1 MIISRKQTKFSTIN
15 NRSIK
20 EFDSLIIYV
29 IFFVA
34 NMFEKESV
42 ENIFRIKEN
51 SKVKF
56 SRIFLQM
63 DKEQNCYLIEIFLK
77 NYGNLNCGDI
87 IVTDDKL

>member
-1 MIISRKQTKFSTIN
+1 MIISRKQTKFSIIN

-20 EFDSLIIYV
+20 EFDSLRLY
-29 IFFVA
+29 FVA
-34 NMFEKESV
+34 NMFERESV

-63 DKEQNCYLIEIFLK
+63 DKEQNLIEIFLK

>member
-20 EFDSLIIYV
+20 EFDSLIIYI

-34 NMFEKESV
+34 NMFERESV

-63 DKEQNCYLIEIFLK
+63 DKEQNLIEIFLK

>member
-1 MIISRKQTKFSTIN
+1 
-15 NRSIK
+15 
-20 EFDSLIIYV
+20 
-29 IFFVA
+29 
-34 NMFEKESV
+34 MFERESV

-63 DKEQNCYLIEIFLK
+63 DKEQNLIEIFLK

>member
-1 MIISRKQTKFSTIN
+1 MIISRKQTKFSIIN

-34 NMFEKESV
+34 NMFERQSV

-56 SRIFLQM
+56 SKIFLQM
-63 DKEQNCYLIEIFLK
+63 DKEQNLIEIFLK